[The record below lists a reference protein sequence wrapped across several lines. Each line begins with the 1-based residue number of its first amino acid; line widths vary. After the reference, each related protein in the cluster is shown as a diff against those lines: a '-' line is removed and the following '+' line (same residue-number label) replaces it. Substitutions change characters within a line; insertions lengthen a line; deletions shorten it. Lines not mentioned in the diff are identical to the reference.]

1 MVLCWL
7 KWLYLP
13 FSELKLF
20 EMAPI
25 LFIFFISLFIRVIN
39 LYTLNLDTNSYII
52 EDQVLYWNWSMAKAF
67 TVHSEIEVTDL
78 LERMPGS
85 FLFFQ
90 LIILLLGKSLFGILS
105 FQIVVDSIN
114 CVLISLTAKEIKKS
128 LFLLSGILSACS
140 PLMLI
145 ISSQMLSDTIFLFFF
160 LIFIYFFIIFLKK
173 EKIYALVLCA
183 LFLGISAYIRTIS
196 APLIVCVAITFLIID
211 FINKKNLNH
220 TGIRNLII
228 FIILAFLPI
237 SERVFSNFINYKT
250 FGLTT
255 QKGTHLAYWVVPAVL
270 DFASEEKKIDY
281 YNKLNKIK
289 SEYSIEE
296 NPFLQ
301 SNRFSRFAMEILYNS
316 DLKDIVLAWS
326 KGAVINNFASP
337 LLLDSRVRNLKHPS
351 FYDNDRNIFLWL
363 KEINGNSDYK
373 SYKRII
379 ILLFSTSLLF
389 VIFFFLGLYELC
401 KYNKLFFTLCLMIF
415 FYFLLLIGPV
425 YSPKYVH
432 PLIGIIII
440 IECFALERIKRFL
453 FIN

>member
-1 MVLCWL
+1 
-7 KWLYLP
+7 
-13 FSELKLF
+13 
-20 EMAPI
+20 
-25 LFIFFISLFIRVIN
+25 
-39 LYTLNLDTNSYII
+39 
-52 EDQVLYWNWSMAKAF
+52 
-67 TVHSEIEVTDL
+67 
-78 LERMPGS
+78 
-85 FLFFQ
+85 
-90 LIILLLGKSLFGILS
+90 
-105 FQIVVDSIN
+105 
-114 CVLISLTAKEIKKS
+114 
-128 LFLLSGILSACS
+128 
-140 PLMLI
+140 
-145 ISSQMLSDTIFLFFF
+145 
-160 LIFIYFFIIFLKK
+160 
-173 EKIYALVLCA
+173 
-183 LFLGISAYIRTIS
+183 
-196 APLIVCVAITFLIID
+196 
-211 FINKKNLNH
+211 
-220 TGIRNLII
+220 
-228 FIILAFLPI
+228 
-237 SERVFSNFINYKT
+237 
-250 FGLTT
+250 
-255 QKGTHLAYWVVPAVL
+255 
-270 DFASEEKKIDY
+270 
-281 YNKLNKIK
+281 
-289 SEYSIEE
+289 
-296 NPFLQ
+296 
-301 SNRFSRFAMEILYNS
+301 MEILYNS